1 MAKLLIIYHSQS
13 GNTEAMAKAVYEG
26 ALSSGATASLK
37 KAAEATSN
45 DLIDC
50 DAVILGTPNYFNYMA
65 GAIKDFFDRVFYTTR
80 GKVDDKPYA
89 VFSSAGGEG
98 KGALDSLDE
107 ICRSLRLKKAFG
119 SIIATGKPSSE
130 VLGEC
135 KELGRR
141 LAQL

>member
-1 MAKLLIIYHSQS
+1 
-13 GNTEAMAKAVYEG
+13 MAKAIYEG

-98 KGALDSLDE
+98 KGALDSLDG
-107 ICRSLRLKKAFG
+107 ICRSLRLKKAYD